1 MYNLTDEQRLLE
13 KEFDS
18 FFDLFRNDGYKRLI
32 EQLSNQISLIDNLMD
47 TKDLDDLRI
56 RQGQLSVLKQLINF
70 EQSTRSEYEQWVLE
84 LSTQPMYD

>member
-1 MYNLTDEQRLLE
+1 MRLTSDQLQLE
-13 KEFDS
+13 KEFES

-32 EQLSNQISLIDNLMD
+32 ELLSNQLSQIDNLMD

-70 EQSTRSEYEQWVLE
+70 EETTHNEYEQWQKE
-84 LSTQPMYD
+84 LVETHSYD

>member
-1 MYNLTDEQRLLE
+1 MTDSDKALE
-13 KEFDS
+13 KEFES

-32 EQLSNQISLIDNLMD
+32 ELLSNQLSQIDDLMG

-70 EQSTRSEYEQWVLE
+70 EKTTHNEYEQWQSE
-84 LSTQPMYD
+84 LVDIHAYD